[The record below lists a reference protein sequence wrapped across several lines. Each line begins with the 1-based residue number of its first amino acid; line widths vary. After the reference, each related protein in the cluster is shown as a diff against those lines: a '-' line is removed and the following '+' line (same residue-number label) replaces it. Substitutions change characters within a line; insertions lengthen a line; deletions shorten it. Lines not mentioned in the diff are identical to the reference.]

1 MTFQVPLKKK
11 LDLCWKKANCVVF
24 IFGHVG
30 TFPLRVE
37 HFEESSCRS
46 VRVFLRVC
54 VCVHV
59 HVCVWVC
66 VRACSSVCV
75 YGCDCFKEDRERVSE
90 IEACVCLKR

>member
-59 HVCVWVC
+59 HVCVRV
-66 VRACSSVCV
+66 CSSVCV
-75 YGCDCFKEDRERVSE
+75 CMGVTVSRKTERERERERE
-90 IEACVCLKR
+90 IE